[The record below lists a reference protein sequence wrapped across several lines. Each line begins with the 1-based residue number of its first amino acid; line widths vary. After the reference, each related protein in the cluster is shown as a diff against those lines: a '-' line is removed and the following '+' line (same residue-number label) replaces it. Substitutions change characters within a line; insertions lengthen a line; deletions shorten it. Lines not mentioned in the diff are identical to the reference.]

1 MQKLAKT
8 YNRPCSITLE
18 SVQACGETNLRETH
32 AKNYYS
38 VAEILVHV
46 RGLFRTRDLTIST
59 LLIWLS
65 WAVIGLAY
73 PLFNV
78 FLPTYLA
85 SRGAQFNQLS
95 TDVTWRNYAIVN
107 VCSIFGPLVA
117 GLMALTFLGRKYTMV
132 IGALATMAFSWA
144 YSTVKSNEGN
154 VAFAC
159 MITFTT

>member
-1 MQKLAKT
+1 MAKK
-8 YNRPCSITLE
+8 YNRPCSLTLE
-18 SVQACGETNLRETH
+18 DVQAYGETELPKKKSKLYNGV
-32 AKNYYS
+32 S
-38 VAEILVHV
+38 GVAFHV
-46 RGLFRTRDLTIST
+46 RGLFETRDLTIST
-59 LLIWLS
+59 LLLWLS
-65 WAVIGLAY
+65 WALIGLAY

-85 SRGAQFNQLS
+85 SRGAQFHQLS
-95 TDVTWRNYAIVN
+95 VDVTWRNYAIVN

-117 GLMALTFLGRKYTMV
+117 GLLAATFLGRKYTMV
-132 IGALATMAFSWA
+132 IGALATMTFSWA